1 MSSIFLKKWEKKKNK
16 GKDSAKKRLG
26 DLFSSERWQAPETFC
41 GGIESIEVKNLI
53 QVCNNDYFTCG
64 LGDVRLVCSELS
76 HSLAVVLWWGNLIVS
91 GTEEGRWILYQVPV
105 ENLELMSGTE
115 KVLLKDEKRNCPLT
129 VVMSCLL
136 YHNQQVS
143 TTHKMTAK
151 DHNIFCPVK
160 FPTEVLS
167 SWTLKVSYYAHFQS
181 IFGVY

>member
-1 MSSIFLKKWEKKKNK
+1 MREKKNK

-41 GGIESIEVKNLI
+41 GGTESIEVKNLI

-115 KVLLKDEKRNCPLT
+115 KVLLKDEKRNCPKQL
-129 VVMSCLL
+129 SCPACNTTTSKYLQHTKWQRRITISSVLL
-136 YHNQQVS
+136 NSQQKS
-143 TTHKMTAK
+143 
-151 DHNIFCPVK
+151 CPV
-160 FPTEVLS
+160 E
-167 SWTLKVSYYAHFQS
+167 H
-181 IFGVY
+181 

>member
-1 MSSIFLKKWEKKKNK
+1 MREKKNK

-41 GGIESIEVKNLI
+41 GGTESIEVKNLI

-105 ENLELMSGTE
+105 ENFELMSGTE
-115 KVLLKDEKRNCPLT
+115 KVLLKDEKRNCPKQL
-129 VVMSCLL
+129 SCPACNTTTSKYLQHTKWQRRITISSVLL
-136 YHNQQVS
+136 NSQQKS
-143 TTHKMTAK
+143 
-151 DHNIFCPVK
+151 CPV
-160 FPTEVLS
+160 E
-167 SWTLKVSYYAHFQS
+167 H
-181 IFGVY
+181 

>member
-1 MSSIFLKKWEKKKNK
+1 MREKKNK

-41 GGIESIEVKNLI
+41 GGTESIEVKNLI

-115 KVLLKDEKRNCPLT
+115 KVLLKDEKRNCPKQL
-129 VVMSCLL
+129 SCPACNTTTSKYLQHTKWRRRITISSVLL
-136 YHNQQVS
+136 NSQQKS
-143 TTHKMTAK
+143 
-151 DHNIFCPVK
+151 CPV
-160 FPTEVLS
+160 EHWRSRIML
-167 SWTLKVSYYAHFQS
+167 
-181 IFGVY
+181 IFRVF

>member
-41 GGIESIEVKNLI
+41 GGTESIEVKNLI

-105 ENLELMSGTE
+105 ENFELMSGTE
-115 KVLLKDEKRNCPLT
+115 KVLLKDEKRNCPKQL
-129 VVMSCLL
+129 SCPACNTTTSKYLQHTKWRRRITISSVLL
-136 YHNQQVS
+136 NSQQKS
-143 TTHKMTAK
+143 
-151 DHNIFCPVK
+151 CPV
-160 FPTEVLS
+160 EHWRSRIML
-167 SWTLKVSYYAHFQS
+167 
-181 IFGVY
+181 IFRVF

>member
-1 MSSIFLKKWEKKKNK
+1 MREKKNK

-41 GGIESIEVKNLI
+41 GGTESIEVKNLI

-115 KVLLKDEKRNCPLT
+115 KVLLKDEKRNCPKQL
-129 VVMSCLL
+129 SCPACNTTTSKYLQHTKWRRRITISSVLL
-136 YHNQQVS
+136 NSQQKS
-143 TTHKMTAK
+143 
-151 DHNIFCPVK
+151 CPV
-160 FPTEVLS
+160 E
-167 SWTLKVSYYAHFQS
+167 H
-181 IFGVY
+181 

>member
-41 GGIESIEVKNLI
+41 GGTESIEVKNLI

-115 KVLLKDEKRNCPLT
+115 KVLLKDEKRNCPKQL
-129 VVMSCLL
+129 SCPACNTTTSKYLQHTKWRRRITISSVLL
-136 YHNQQVS
+136 NSQQKS
-143 TTHKMTAK
+143 
-151 DHNIFCPVK
+151 CPV
-160 FPTEVLS
+160 E
-167 SWTLKVSYYAHFQS
+167 H
-181 IFGVY
+181 